1 MKVILTL
8 LVIGGVGYGAWYFS
22 PSQTRKREQAV
33 EMQRLQSTIDTLGD
47 MIQTTESIIQT
58 KQQLSDL
65 ED

>member
-22 PSQTRKREQAV
+22 PGQTRKREQ
-33 EMQRLQSTIDTLGD
+33 ERLQSTIDTLGD

-58 KQQLSDL
+58 KQQLRDL

>member
-8 LVIGGVGYGAWYFS
+8 LVTGGVGCGAWYFS
-22 PSQTRKREQAV
+22 PSQTRKREQAA